1 VIIRA
6 FRRVLQSERGS
17 FEAAL
22 LLLPLTFLFLIGMQL
37 ALTSHSRN
45 MEALFAQDDSTVRAI
60 AGQFQEGDE
69 FIEIESSGDGQNLDL
84 LITHRE
90 RQLVKLIPSLSS
102 IFGRQAL
109 VSVDGVAVIENRR

>member
-1 VIIRA
+1 
-6 FRRVLQSERGS
+6 
-17 FEAAL
+17 
-22 LLLPLTFLFLIGMQL
+22 MQL

-45 MEALFAQDDSTVRAI
+45 IEALSAQNDATVRAI

-69 FIEIESSGDGQNLDL
+69 FIEIESSGEDQNLDL

-90 RQLVKLIPSLSS
+90 SLLVSLIPSLSS
-102 IFGRQAL
+102 LLGRQAL

>member
-1 VIIRA
+1 MNIQAI
-6 FRRVLQSERGS
+6 RRVLQSERGS

-22 LLLPLTFLFLIGMQL
+22 LLLPLTFLFLIGIQL
-37 ALTSHSRN
+37 TLTSHSRN
-45 MEALFAQDDSTVRAI
+45 MEALFAQDDATVRAI

-69 FIEIESSGDGQNLDL
+69 FIEIESSGDGQNLGL

-90 RQLVKLIPSLSS
+90 RQIVNLIPSLSS
-102 IFGRQAL
+102 ILGRQAL